1 MTQEELQKALEAIS
15 KSGITVNGDL
25 VLSKQVENEIGN
37 VEAGGIGI
45 QYCYGSKTSKAARQ
59 KEKKSERKANGK
71 PKTLRY
77 YTHGNKG
84 VLKKQGERL
93 RLVFDKWN
101 KWGWIDDKT
110 STDDFDAFFEGEP
123 RHCNMTW
130 KANSTVL
137 SILIRELLEQPYI
150 AEQKRQSA

>member
-45 QYCYGSKTSKAARQ
+45 QNNYANKTSKATKQ

-93 RLVFDKWN
+93 RHVFDK
-101 KWGWIDDKT
+101 
-110 STDDFDAFFEGEP
+110 
-123 RHCNMTW
+123 
-130 KANSTVL
+130 
-137 SILIRELLEQPYI
+137 
-150 AEQKRQSA
+150 